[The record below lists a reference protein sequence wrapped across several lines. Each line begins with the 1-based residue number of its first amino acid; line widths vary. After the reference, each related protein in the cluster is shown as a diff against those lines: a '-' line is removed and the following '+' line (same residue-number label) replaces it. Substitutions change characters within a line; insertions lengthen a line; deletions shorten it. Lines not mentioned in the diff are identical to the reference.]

1 SYSDTISVLLLGPNS
16 EELDSDDLEEEEDFE
31 FLDSDEE
38 PDLKADSQGDTASW
52 NETTKNLQT
61 YMNEMDHELSSTT
74 IGKSFTNQKK
84 EVRSSKVFPHED
96 PNTDLEGSQSK
107 DDPDTTPVDIDV
119 NLVTNL
125 LESYNAQ
132 VGLPGPAS
140 NILQSMGVYLPDNTD
155 HRPH

>member
-1 SYSDTISVLLLGPNS
+1 
-16 EELDSDDLEEEEDFE
+16 
-31 FLDSDEE
+31 
-38 PDLKADSQGDTASW
+38 
-52 NETTKNLQT
+52 
-61 YMNEMDHELSSTT
+61 M
-74 IGKSFTNQKK
+74 
-84 EVRSSKVFPHED
+84 RSGKVFPHED

-107 DDPDTTPVDIDV
+107 EDPDITPVDIDV

-140 NILQSMGVYLPDNTD
+140 NILQSMGVCLPDNTD